1 MTDYAEWIAVQKADV
16 AKLKEE
22 WEVIVGEIW
31 KVGVQVLGEETM
43 ESMLF
48 TNKQRA
54 QEISLSPTE
63 AESTI
68 FVPEQGTSPPRRVA
82 RGKKRVTFVED
93 GGEEVQLRE
102 DRMSGPLWFL
112 YQPTRLRVGPVPSS
126 PALPKVEIEDVEMKV
141 KKLGQ
146 KELEEWKKAERDYK
160 LFWQRK
166 NAALAQILA
175 SD

>member
-1 MTDYAEWIAVQKADV
+1 MKDYAEWIAVQKADI

-31 KVGVQVLGEETM
+31 KVGVQVLEEEGM

-54 QEISLSPTE
+54 QEISSSPIE

-68 FVPEQGTSPPRRVA
+68 FVPEQETSPPRRMA

-93 GGEEVQLRE
+93 GNKETQLRE

-112 YQPTRLRVGPVPSS
+112 YQPTQLRVGPVPSV
-126 PALPKVEIEDVEMKV
+126 PALPKSEFEDMKMKV
-141 KKLGQ
+141 KVLGQ
-146 KELEEWKKAERDYK
+146 KELEELKKAERDYK

-166 NAALAQILA
+166 NAALARVLA